1 MIRHPIPSR
10 LQQTGMFRQTV
21 GGGGIAILIALLLIP
36 PCLADDQ
43 AKQLPSVNR
52 PNVIL
57 ILTDDQGWGDLT
69 CYNPDSKIETPSM
82 DRLASEG
89 LRMLNAYTPASVCS
103 PTRYGL
109 LTGRYP
115 WRTWHKEGVL
125 YHYDP
130 SLIRP
135 GRMTLGT
142 LYQQIASRCEQ
153 PGLVKTVSPEI
164 IWYSSLIPEYSRFVM
179 IGGS

>member
-1 MIRHPIPSR
+1 MK
-10 LQQTGMFRQTV
+10 TF
-21 GGGGIAILIALLLIP
+21 IALLTAFL
-36 PCLADDQ
+36 LAPLSALHAADSEA
-43 AKQLPSVNR
+43 AK
-52 PNVIL
+52 PNVIV

-69 CYNPDSKIETPSM
+69 CYHPDSKIVTPNM

-135 GRMTLGT
+135 GRMTL
-142 LYQQIASRCEQ
+142 R
-153 PGLVKTVSPEI
+153 
-164 IWYSSLIPEYSRFVM
+164 SSAIR
-179 IGGS
+179 